1 MKGPFW
7 LRIGLCS
14 IWFDDKCMLLSFCF
28 FTQYTPPD
36 YLPKVYEDLPMS
48 PTHREAVINAFVYVH
63 QTLHQANE
71 RLAKRGGRVMAI
83 TPRHYLD
90 FINHY
95 VSTIHDSEMVKTMVS
110 MGGVGGEIICLPL
123 MWLRFKSQCWC
134 HTWAEF
140 FVGSFPCSQSYFSG
154 FPFFTLSLK
163 TNNCKFQFDPERPD
177 TLKQRA
183 FQSHVAE
190 QISRLLKK
198 IILYLVLPS

>member
-7 LRIGLCS
+7 IRIGLCT
-14 IWFDDKCMLLSFCF
+14 IWFDNKCMVFCF
-28 FTQYTPPD
+28 CFSTQYTPPD

-95 VSTIHDSEMVKTMVS
+95 VSTIHDSEMAKTMGS
-110 MGGVGGEIICLPL
+110 KGGVGSESSSLPTMRL
-123 MWLRFKSQCWC
+123 GFKS
-134 HTWAEF
+134 
-140 FVGSFPCSQSYFSG
+140 
-154 FPFFTLSLK
+154 
-163 TNNCKFQFDPERPD
+163 R
-177 TLKQRA
+177 R
-183 FQSHVAE
+183 
-190 QISRLLKK
+190 
-198 IILYLVLPS
+198 

>member
-7 LRIGLCS
+7 LRIGLCTV
-14 IWFDDKCMLLSFCF
+14 WFDDKRVVFCFCF

-95 VSTIHDSEMVKTMVS
+95 VSIIHDSEMAKTMQS
-110 MGGVGGEIICLPL
+110 KGGAVVRALASHQCCRVQIPAFTPYVGRVCCWFSSLLREVFL
-123 MWLRFKSQCWC
+123 WFLRFFPSSEQKKN
-134 HTWAEF
+134 HT
-140 FVGSFPCSQSYFSG
+140 S
-154 FPFFTLSLK
+154 
-163 TNNCKFQFDPERPD
+163 KFQFDLERTD
-177 TLKQRA
+177 TFKQRT
-183 FQSHVAE
+183 F
-190 QISRLLKK
+190 
-198 IILYLVLPS
+198 

>member
-7 LRIGLCS
+7 LRIGLCTD
-14 IWFDDKCMLLSFCF
+14 WFDDKRVVFCFSF

-95 VSTIHDSEMVKTMVS
+95 VSIIHDSEMAKTMES
-110 MGGVGGEIICLPL
+110 KGGAVIALATHHRRP
-123 MWLRFKSQCWC
+123 
-134 HTWAEF
+134 
-140 FVGSFPCSQSYFSG
+140 GSNPG
-154 FPFFTLSLK
+154 VDAIRGLSLLLARS
-163 TNNCKFQFDPERPD
+163 FAPRGVSVG
-177 TLKQRA
+177 TLV
-183 FQSHVAE
+183 F
-190 QISRLLKK
+190 LT
-198 IILYLVLPS
+198 P

>member
-7 LRIGLCS
+7 IRTGLCS
-14 IWFDDKCMLLSFCF
+14 IWFHDKCMLFSLCF

-95 VSTIHDSEMVKTMVS
+95 VSIPGEFYTI
-110 MGGVGGEIICLPL
+110 C
-123 MWLRFKSQCWC
+123 
-134 HTWAEF
+134 
-140 FVGSFPCSQSYFSG
+140 
-154 FPFFTLSLK
+154 
-163 TNNCKFQFDPERPD
+163 
-177 TLKQRA
+177 
-183 FQSHVAE
+183 
-190 QISRLLKK
+190 
-198 IILYLVLPS
+198 

>member
-7 LRIGLCS
+7 IRIRLCS
-14 IWFDDKCMLLSFCF
+14 IWFDDKCMIFSSCF

-95 VSTIHDSEMVKTMVS
+95 VSIIHDSEMFKTMGS
-110 MGGVGGEIICLPL
+110 EGGAVVRALASHHCGP
-123 MWLRFKSQCWC
+123 
-134 HTWAEF
+134 
-140 FVGSFPCSQSYFSG
+140 GSNPG
-154 FPFFTLSLK
+154 VDAIRGLSL
-163 TNNCKFQFDPERPD
+163 
-177 TLKQRA
+177 
-183 FQSHVAE
+183 
-190 QISRLLKK
+190 LLARSFAPRG
-198 IILYLVLPS
+198 VSAGSPVFPSP

>member
-7 LRIGLCS
+7 IRIGSCTL
-14 IWFDDKCMLLSFCF
+14 WFDDKCMVFSFCF

-95 VSTIHDSEMVKTMVS
+95 VSIVHDSEMAKTMES
-110 MGGVGGEIICLPL
+110 KGGVGGESTRLPPL
-123 MWLRFKSQCWC
+123 WPWFKSRRWR
-134 HTWAEF
+134 HSRVEF
-140 FVGSFPCSQSYFSG
+140 VAGSFPCSERFFSG
-154 FPFFTLSLK
+154 FSGLANFSTIWNARTLLNKELSSLMWV
-163 TNNCKFQFDPERPD
+163 N
-177 TLKQRA
+177 
-183 FQSHVAE
+183 
-190 QISRLLKK
+190 RLQDYWKK
-198 IILYLVLPS
+198 LCGTFGS